1 MAKPNPEPK
10 RSDGNLIVAVAG
22 TAMIAGV
29 CALFTAYIINDI
41 LTTMA
46 NSQSMALI
54 IVDGGNKFVSDDG
67 KLGEQLSQATMTLRS
82 CLDVSVSLAVGS
94 MLIGCGLVYRLFKK

>member
-1 MAKPNPEPK
+1 MAKPNPEAK
-10 RSDGNLIVAVAG
+10 KSDGNLIVAVAG
-22 TAMIAGV
+22 TAMIAGC
-29 CALFTAYIINDI
+29 CALFTAFIINDI

-46 NSQSMALI
+46 SSQSMALI

-67 KLGEQLSQATMTLRS
+67 KLGEQLSQATMTLKS

-94 MLIGCGLVYRLFKK
+94 LLIGFGLVYRLFKR

>member
-1 MAKPNPEPK
+1 
-10 RSDGNLIVAVAG
+10 
-22 TAMIAGV
+22 MIAGV

-67 KLGEQLSQATMTLRS
+67 KLGEQLSQATMILRS

-94 MLIGCGLVYRLFKK
+94 MLIGCGLVYRLFKR

>member
-1 MAKPNPEPK
+1 MAKQNPEAK
-10 RSDGNLIVAVAG
+10 ESNSNLIVAVAG
-22 TAMIAGV
+22 TAMIAGG
-29 CALFTAYIINDI
+29 CALFTAFIINDI

-46 NSQSMALI
+46 SSQSMALI

-94 MLIGCGLVYRLFKK
+94 LLIGFGLVYRLFKR

>member
-1 MAKPNPEPK
+1 
-10 RSDGNLIVAVAG
+10 
-22 TAMIAGV
+22 MIAGV

>member
-1 MAKPNPEPK
+1 
-10 RSDGNLIVAVAG
+10 
-22 TAMIAGV
+22 MIAGG

-54 IVDGGNKFVSDDG
+54 IIDGGNKFVSDDG
-67 KLGEQLSQATMTLRS
+67 KLGEQLSQATQTLRA

-94 MLIGCGLVYRLFKK
+94 VLIGCGLIYRLFKR